1 MMLRSRHGNKDV
13 VGRNR
18 YIIQSE
24 ITLVWF
30 RTKSV
35 GFRNRD
41 LFLQGSIVRCHF
53 SFRGVYLYISH
64 YIYFFVFYLYIF
76 LIYDDVVIYPPG
88 SKHYISPPKVCLSL

>member
-1 MMLRSRHGNKDV
+1 MMPRSRHGNKDV

-24 ITLVWF
+24 ITLGWF

-41 LFLQGSIVRCHF
+41 LFFCRGLF
-53 SFRGVYLYISH
+53 SGAILVFGVCIYIYIYH
-64 YIYFFVFYLYIF
+64 YIYIYICFVYLYIF
-76 LIYDDVVIYPPG
+76 LIYDDMVI
-88 SKHYISPPKVCLSL
+88 